1 MPNSTIIRPA
11 VIISIL
17 VGAAILVA
25 GTPASQNSMRI
36 TGTYTNMYFNQEG
49 GDLLGEELRI
59 VAVSGGY
66 QGTFQVAE
74 GEPENL
80 VLVDIKTDGTN
91 ITFSVP
97 AVYLES
103 GTFAGTMQNGVIKGN
118 FRRPD
123 GSAGETITLKRGK
136 SYWDQ

>member
-1 MPNSTIIRPA
+1 MLNLTVIR
-11 VIISIL
+11 
-17 VGAAILVA
+17 AAMIVLLLASALMLVA
-25 GTPASQNSMRI
+25 GTPTSQLSTKI

-59 VAVSGGY
+59 VAVPGGY

-74 GEPENL
+74 GVPESL
-80 VLVDIKTDGTN
+80 VLVDVKTNGTN

-97 AVYLES
+97 TGYLES
-103 GTFAGTMQNGVIKGN
+103 GAFAGTIQNGVIKGS
-118 FRRPD
+118 FLRPD
-123 GSAGETITLKRGK
+123 GSAGSAITLQRGK